1 MAEDKKL
8 EVEDASPQSSTY
20 PYAWSPDRESELS
33 LAQFLTKYKPS
44 MVQDDG
50 TKPWIWARGSKSNS
64 RTDEQAK
71 KEESAV
77 GEATELLKEVT
88 EKVEKIKND
97 SSIPVRSN
105 KKTGAKSKKE
115 VREAEQATASE
126 KLKEIS
132 IKHGF
137 IGGKWLIFA
146 PSDRV
151 DVVWSTVATSL
162 VSGPL
167 ADTSAYLAKVAT
179 CPQNE
184 MPHYQHVICI
194 YIPDVYDKEAITEI
208 LRVLLRQHGITPS
221 GVKSNLYTSIGVDSK
236 HASGIQSTV
245 GLRLRE
251 SPHNPHTSYPNSR
264 APQTWKNTAVLPDA
278 EIKALKDE
286 YFSTL
291 NAAKEGKKE
300 PSPEKAN
307 KDENEAKD
315 VESSAKPAK
324 AKPKPKLKPKK
335 KAGADDPFA
344 SDDDDAGSDDKL
356 KPPPERNASKR
367 SAAAADDDSD
377 DEAESKPQKKRARA

>member
-1 MAEDKKL
+1 MAEHKKP
-8 EVEDASPQSSTY
+8 EVEDAPPQSSSY

-71 KEESAV
+71 KEETAV
-77 GEATELLKEVT
+77 EEATELLKEVT

-97 SSIPVRSN
+97 SSIPVRSS

-115 VREAEQATASE
+115 VREAEQAAATE

-151 DVVWSTVATSL
+151 DMVWHTVATSL

-184 MPHYQHVICI
+184 TPHYQHVICI
-194 YIPDVYDKEAITEI
+194 YIPDVYDKDAITEI
-208 LRVLLRQHGITPS
+208 LRVLLRQHGITPL

-236 HASGIQSTV
+236 HASGIQST
-245 GLRLRE
+245 
-251 SPHNPHTSYPNSR
+251 
-264 APQTWKNTAVLPDA
+264 TWKNTAVLPDA
-278 EIKALKDE
+278 EIKALKEE
-286 YFSTL
+286 YFSAL
-291 NAAKEGKKE
+291 NAAKEAKKE
-300 PSPEKAN
+300 PSPEKAS
-307 KDENEAKD
+307 KEETEAKDD
-315 VESSAKPAK
+315 VESSAKPVK

-344 SDDDDAGSDDKL
+344 SDDDEAGSDDKPAPRP
-356 KPPPERNASKR
+356 KGNTSKR
-367 SAAAADDDSD
+367 SAAVANDDSD